1 MVLVVQFFPLLSSTF
16 MVSLLGREIYLRH
29 QAWDRR
35 KSKKPFSFFRERKG
49 KTKVTLN
56 ITHRLKD
63 RRSLGVFG
71 TSINNSFVS
80 AFSVST
86 DVYRFFSLLFFPKSV
101 RPSKYILLVSCGYFF
116 HLLFRP
122 FFSFYSHYSTLSFA
136 PFLRSICT

>member
-1 MVLVVQFFPLLSSTF
+1 MVQFFPLLSSPF

-63 RRSLGVFG
+63 RRSLGVVG

-116 HLLFRP
+116 SFIVSPVLFFLLSLLYTFV
-122 FFSFYSHYSTLSFA
+122 
-136 PFLRSICT
+136 CTFP